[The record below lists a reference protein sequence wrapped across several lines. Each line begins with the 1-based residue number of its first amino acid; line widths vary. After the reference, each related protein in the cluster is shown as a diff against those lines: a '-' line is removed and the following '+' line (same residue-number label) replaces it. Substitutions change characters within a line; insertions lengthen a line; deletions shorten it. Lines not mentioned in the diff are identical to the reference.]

1 MKIMKAYKFRL
12 YPNIDQKILINK
24 TIGCTRFI
32 YNYMLEK
39 KIKNNK
45 LSRFDLNSLIPS
57 VCEEYPY
64 LKEIDSM
71 SLRCAIKD
79 LSEGFNKYYSGK
91 GGRPN
96 FKKKGIKNSYR
107 TNLIT
112 NIYKGKKYENIKLDL
127 QKRIITLPK
136 LKEIKIRGYRHLT
149 NINGRIINVT
159 IEKEANKYY
168 ISVCVCEEYEL
179 PQKKE
184 QTVVGID
191 IGVKS
196 LVVTSNGETF
206 GNPKY
211 NQKYEKKIKRLQK
224 SLSRKI
230 KGSNNY
236 KKTKQL
242 LSEVYRKLKNARKK
256 LVEKIVSKVTD
267 HNDIIVCEK
276 LKVKEMIETNKHLRK
291 NIINSTFGL
300 IITKLKDKCKY
311 LNKEFIQV
319 DTYYPSS
326 QTCSRCNNINKE
338 MKDLSKRKYS
348 CHKCGIE
355 IERDLNA
362 SINIMYE
369 GLIVY
374 YKKQYS

>member
-1 MKIMKAYKFRL
+1 MNIIKAYKFRI
-12 YPNIDQKILINK
+12 YPNIEQKILINK

-32 YNYMLEK
+32 YNYMLDK
-39 KIKNNK
+39 KLKNNK
-45 LSRFDLNSLIPS
+45 LSRFDLTSLILS
-57 VCEEYPY
+57 VCEEYQY

-71 SLRCAIKD
+71 SLRCAIKE

-91 GGRPN
+91 GGNPN

-112 NIYKGKKYENIKLDL
+112 STYKGKRYENIKLDL
-127 QKRIITLPK
+127 QKRIVTLPK
-136 LKEIKIRGYRHLT
+136 LKEVKIRGYRHLT
-149 NINGRIINVT
+149 SISGRIINVT

-168 ISVCVCEEYEL
+168 ISVCVNEEYEL
-179 PQKKE
+179 PKKKE

-196 LVVTSNGETF
+196 LVVTSDGETF

-211 NQKYEKKIKRLQK
+211 NQKYEKKIKRLQR

-230 KGSNNY
+230 KGSSNY
-236 KKTKQL
+236 KKTKLL

-256 LVEKIVSKVTD
+256 LTEEIISKITKN
-267 HNDIIVCEK
+267 NDIISCEK
-276 LKVKEMIETNKHLRK
+276 LKVKEMIKKNKQLRK

-326 QTCSRCNNINKE
+326 QICSSCNNINKE
-338 MKDLSKRKYS
+338 MKDLNKREYR

-369 GLIVY
+369 GLIGY